1 MVVEESSALLSS
13 PRSPGYVAENYIWF
27 SAVCIAFNALSLGY
41 DVGCMNGAIPL
52 IATEFSLT
60 DSQQEAIDGCLSVFA
75 ALGAL
80 YGAYLADAI
89 GRRGCL
95 VASAASYFLG
105 CVLATIAFSWEVIL
119 IARASMGLGVG
130 LSFCSGGLY
139 LSEISPPHLRGT
151 LVSMYDGFINL
162 GIVLGSLVGYFA
174 ATSEVEILG
183 SSWRFMMSFSAPF
196 PGIVLCCSPFL
207 PESPRWL
214 IAKGRNDEARETLSR
229 LLISPSIVE
238 TAMRE
243 FKTTEHTQTAATW
256 GELFKELRNDT
267 HGLRRN
273 LALCIALGF
282 LQQASGAEALL
293 YYCNNFLRE
302 AGMGSTSSLALG
314 FVLVGAAKLLGNIA
328 PMVYSDKYGRLPFI
342 YVSSIGMLLVLLAL
356 TILTY
361 IGTYGSAEV
370 VLMCLFLFFFSI
382 GTGTLLWVI
391 IPELLPFRWRGRAFG
406 TVVFVNR
413 ATSSAVTLS
422 ALNIIKAAQVFGFF
436 TLYLILSFAS
446 AVLSFTL
453 LPETAG
459 KSLDELTTPKNHA
472 GCATMPV

>member
-1 MVVEESSALLSS
+1 ME
-13 PRSPGYVAENYIWF
+13 
-27 SAVCIAFNALSLGY
+27 
-41 DVGCMNGAIPL
+41 
-52 IATEFSLT
+52 
-60 DSQQEAIDGCLSVFA
+60 
-75 ALGAL
+75 
-80 YGAYLADAI
+80 
-89 GRRGCL
+89 
-95 VASAASYFLG
+95 
-105 CVLATIAFSWEVIL
+105 
-119 IARASMGLGVG
+119 
-130 LSFCSGGLY
+130 
-139 LSEISPPHLRGT
+139 
-151 LVSMYDGFINL
+151 
-162 GIVLGSLVGYFA
+162 
-174 ATSEVEILG
+174 
-183 SSWRFMMSFSAPF
+183 
-196 PGIVLCCSPFL
+196 
-207 PESPRWL
+207 
-214 IAKGRNDEARETLSR
+214 
-229 LLISPSIVE
+229 
-238 TAMRE
+238 
-243 FKTTEHTQTAATW
+243 
-256 GELFKELRNDT
+256 
-267 HGLRRN
+267 
-273 LALCIALGF
+273 
-282 LQQASGAEALL
+282 
-293 YYCNNFLRE
+293 
-302 AGMGSTSSLALG
+302 STSSLALG

-342 YVSSIGMLLVLLAL
+342 YVSSIGMVLVLLAL